1 MKTNQAM
8 LNLRR
13 TFIYGTCAAALA
25 ISLSGCA
32 GGKAEKNVA
41 DAVAVASAHAG
52 HADTHLPN
60 GDLRQTTAGVETLP
74 AFLTDAHGVIVQA
87 YQAAATAQDV
97 LAYIPCY
104 CGCGDS
110 AGHRSNLEC
119 FIHETKPD
127 GSVTWDDHGT
137 RCGTCMEIAV
147 QAAVMKQEGKSVSD
161 IRSAIETKY
170 SSQAQYAT
178 DTPPPPAS

>member
-1 MKTNQAM
+1 MKTNRT
-8 LNLRR
+8 LLVLRR
-13 TFIYGTCAAALA
+13 TIIYGTCAAALA

-32 GGKAEKNVA
+32 GETKNSTNA
-41 DAVAVASAHAG
+41 NAHAG
-52 HADTHLPN
+52 HEDAHLPN

-74 AFLTDAHGVIVQA
+74 GFLTDAHGVIVQA
-87 YQAAATAQDV
+87 YQAAAASQDV

-119 FIHETKPD
+119 FINETKPD

-147 QAAVMKQEGKSVSD
+147 QAAVMKQEGKSVAD

-178 DTPPPPAS
+178 DTPIPPAS

>member
-1 MKTNQAM
+1 MRSNQT
-8 LNLRR
+8 LLFIRR
-13 TFIYGTCAAALA
+13 TLIFGTCAAALA

-32 GGKAEKNVA
+32 GGKAEPAATGV
-41 DAVAVASAHAG
+41 HAG
-52 HADTHLPN
+52 HEDAHMPN
-60 GDLRQTTAGVETLP
+60 GDLRQTTAGAETLP
-74 AFLTDAHGVIVQA
+74 AFLTDAHSVIVQA
-87 YQAAATAQDV
+87 YQAAAAAQDV

-110 AGHRSNLEC
+110 AGHRSNLDC
-119 FIHETKPD
+119 FIHETKAD

-147 QAAVMKQEGKSVSD
+147 QSAVMKQEGKSIAD

-170 SSQAQYAT
+170 STQAQYAT
-178 DTPPPPAS
+178 DTPPPAS

>member
-1 MKTNQAM
+1 MNPNQA
-8 LNLRR
+8 LLVLRR

-32 GGKAEKNVA
+32 GGKDETTN
-41 DAVAVASAHAG
+41 ASAHAG
-52 HADTHLPN
+52 HEDAHMAN
-60 GDLRQTTAGVETLP
+60 GDLRQTTAGAQTLP
-74 AFLTDAHGVIVQA
+74 AFLTDAHSVIVQS
-87 YQAAATAQDV
+87 YQAAAASQDV
-97 LAYIPCY
+97 LAFIPCY

-119 FIHETKPD
+119 FIHETNAD

-147 QAAVMKQEGKSVSD
+147 QAAVMKQEGKSIAD

-178 DTPPPPAS
+178 DTPQPPAP